1 MSTGINL
8 PLSVFTDELWQNYDY
23 GRLFLYILSKTDKNG
38 MCSVTSTEVKT
49 KLGISRQ
56 RFRNML
62 LKLKNNHQINHQT
75 TNRTTTIA
83 FDVQT
88 VKCSKQP
95 TNQPS
100 NNHQKNQQE
109 SGKFRPPTR
118 EEAQSYIDEKGF
130 HWGDADAF
138 IDWYESIGWKVGN
151 KPMKNWKAAMRTW
164 ENKWKHKYGNKT
176 IEDKYSSRRGVDVG
190 AHTEED
196 YGGAF

>member
-1 MSTGINL
+1 MSAGINL

-38 MCSVTSTEVKT
+38 LCSVTSTEVKT

-62 LKLKNNHQINHQT
+62 LKLKNNQQINHQT
-75 TNRTTTIA
+75 TNKRTNIA
-83 FDVQT
+83 IGVQS
-88 VKCSKQP
+88 VKCRKQP
-95 TNQPS
+95 PKQPITNQR
-100 NNHQKNQQE
+100 NNQQTAR
-109 SGKFRPPTR
+109 KFRPPTR
-118 EEAQSYIDEKGF
+118 EEAQAYIDEKGF
-130 HWGDADAF
+130 HWGDADTF
-138 IDWYESIGWKVGN
+138 INFYQSKGWKVGN
-151 KPMKNWKAAMRTW
+151 QPMKDWKAAMRTW
-164 ENKWKHKYGNKT
+164 ENKWKQKYGSKT